1 MIPKN
6 IIYTYKSEKL
16 HPLYEENLYLWKRFN
31 YDFNFMFFSD
41 DDMDNFIKKN
51 YDHFY
56 NFYMNL
62 PRIVMKTDF
71 FRLLAVYH
79 YGGFY
84 FDMDLRIIKNLS
96 PLLDNELIFPFEHEM
111 NIWSFLKRHRH
122 DFDYNIH
129 KLEQIG
135 NYGFGAIK
143 NHPFILKVVKNI
155 INRFVHLQDYSD
167 NDVLYFTGPD
177 ILNYTYWY
185 NLNDYNFTILKG
197 NEKEKFQENIKG
209 EATWHKFGDFGEH
222 LLTNL
227 WTNQSDSDYN
237 NYNYYDY
244 KTFKYNFNENWNAFL
259 KKTYPLIKDVKSKIV
274 KESEYFAV
282 LIEPRKHRDFEYI
295 VKNMLFFLDDT
306 WGLQIFCGLDNY
318 QYVKNICKKY
328 PKIHITQLEIKD
340 FTRFQHSYL
349 RKSITFWNKVK
360 GSKQLFFQLDSI
372 LRKNDIDKFLKYD
385 LVGAPWK
392 FNFPFKVGNSG
403 LSIID
408 KEKAKYICYKYYDD
422 NLVDDLY
429 YAKYF
434 IKEGY
439 NVANL
444 ETAKT
449 FSVETIF
456 YNDPYAIHKPWIH
469 LSLDQVK
476 ILLDPII
483 YKNIN
488 LNYEFEPLESF
499 NQFDIMIENEF

>member
-1 MIPKN
+1 MIIG
-6 IIYTYKSEKL
+6 II
-16 HPLYEENLYLWKRFN
+16 F
-31 YDFNFMFFSD
+31 
-41 DDMDNFIKKN
+41 
-51 YDHFY
+51 
-56 NFYMNL
+56 
-62 PRIVMKTDF
+62 
-71 FRLLAVYH
+71 
-79 YGGFY
+79 
-84 FDMDLRIIKNLS
+84 
-96 PLLDNELIFPFEHEM
+96 
-111 NIWSFLKRHRH
+111 
-122 DFDYNIH
+122 
-129 KLEQIG
+129 
-135 NYGFGAIK
+135 
-143 NHPFILKVVKNI
+143 
-155 INRFVHLQDYSD
+155 
-167 NDVLYFTGPD
+167 
-177 ILNYTYWY
+177 
-185 NLNDYNFTILKG
+185 
-197 NEKEKFQENIKG
+197 KE
-209 EATWHKFGDFGEH
+209 
-222 LLTNL
+222 
-227 WTNQSDSDYN
+227 
-237 NYNYYDY
+237 
-244 KTFKYNFNENWNAFL
+244 
-259 KKTYPLIKDVKSKIV
+259 TYPLIKNIKSKIV
-274 KESEYFAV
+274 KENEYFAV
-282 LIEPRKHRDFEYI
+282 LIEPRKHHDFEYL
-295 VKNMLFFLDDT
+295 VKNMLFFLDDS
-306 WGLQIFCGLDNY
+306 WGMQIFCCLDNY

-372 LRKNDIDKFLKYD
+372 LRKNDIDQFLKYD

-392 FNFPFKVGNSG
+392 YNFPCKVGNSG

-444 ETAKT
+444 ETAKI

-499 NQFDIMIENEF
+499 NQFDISNNKFDIMIENEF